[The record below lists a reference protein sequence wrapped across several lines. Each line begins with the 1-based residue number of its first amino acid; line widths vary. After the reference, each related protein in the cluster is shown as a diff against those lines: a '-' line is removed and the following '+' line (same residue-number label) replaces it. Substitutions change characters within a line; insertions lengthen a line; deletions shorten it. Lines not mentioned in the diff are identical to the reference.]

1 MTTNTNTRTA
11 GQAFGALIGAT
22 AAHTVHFVA
31 VAATATGRFGADTVD
46 GVTTGYQT
54 TAAMG
59 SAERMARGAARLA
72 AQQPVTPIGITLT
85 A

>member
-1 MTTNTNTRTA
+1 MTTTTSRTA
-11 GQAFGALIGAT
+11 GQAFGSLIGAT

-54 TAAMG
+54 T
-59 SAERMARGAARLA
+59 SAERSAQRMQRAAARLA
-72 AQQPVTPIGITLT
+72 AQQPTHAIAVAI